1 MTDMPKSDPLA
12 GIDDLLAER
21 AACEDRIKQINLIL
35 QEVREKIDLRT
46 TVNVR
51 KPRLVAEKA
60 NAPVVEVPE
69 PPEAA
74 CWTSAGCG
82 PSSTSPARQSCCWP
96 PALLGYWGR
105 ECTRSRRAC
114 RCRRTGMPGTR
125 SGIWQSAIALLAIE
139 ISALPY
145 PKRGKGWG

>member
-21 AACEDRIKQINLIL
+21 AACEDRIKQINLLL

-46 TVNVR
+46 TANVR

-74 CWTSAGCG
+74 
-82 PSSTSPARQSCCWP
+82 
-96 PALLGYWGR
+96 
-105 ECTRSRRAC
+105 
-114 RCRRTGMPGTR
+114 
-125 SGIWQSAIALLAIE
+125 
-139 ISALPY
+139 
-145 PKRGKGWG
+145 

>member
-21 AACEDRIKQINLIL
+21 AACEDRIKQINLLL

-51 KPRLVAEKA
+51 KPRLVEKA
-60 NAPVVEVPE
+60 PAPVVEAPE

-74 CWTSAGCG
+74 
-82 PSSTSPARQSCCWP
+82 
-96 PALLGYWGR
+96 
-105 ECTRSRRAC
+105 
-114 RCRRTGMPGTR
+114 
-125 SGIWQSAIALLAIE
+125 
-139 ISALPY
+139 
-145 PKRGKGWG
+145 

>member
-21 AACEDRIKQINLIL
+21 AACEDRIKQINLLL

-51 KPRLVAEKA
+51 KPRLVEKA
-60 NAPVVEVPE
+60 HAPVVEAPE

-74 CWTSAGCG
+74 
-82 PSSTSPARQSCCWP
+82 
-96 PALLGYWGR
+96 
-105 ECTRSRRAC
+105 
-114 RCRRTGMPGTR
+114 
-125 SGIWQSAIALLAIE
+125 
-139 ISALPY
+139 
-145 PKRGKGWG
+145 

>member
-46 TVNVR
+46 TVNIR
-51 KPRLVAEKA
+51 KPRIVTEKA
-60 NAPVVEVPE
+60 NAPVVEAPE

-74 CWTSAGCG
+74 
-82 PSSTSPARQSCCWP
+82 
-96 PALLGYWGR
+96 
-105 ECTRSRRAC
+105 
-114 RCRRTGMPGTR
+114 
-125 SGIWQSAIALLAIE
+125 
-139 ISALPY
+139 
-145 PKRGKGWG
+145 